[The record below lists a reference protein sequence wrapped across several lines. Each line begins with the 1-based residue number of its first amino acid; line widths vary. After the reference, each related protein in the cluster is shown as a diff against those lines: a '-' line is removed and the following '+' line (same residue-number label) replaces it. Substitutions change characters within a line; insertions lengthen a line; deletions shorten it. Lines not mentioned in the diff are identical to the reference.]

1 MKTMNMNPNQYQ
13 SLTMYLFISC
23 CFLLSHSLDNSSTA
37 SASFLK
43 TCLPDQASVLLQFKQ
58 EFALLKLSLYLDHS
72 YSCYPKM
79 KYWKAEKDCCYW
91 DGVTCSAVTGHIISL
106 DLSCSWLHG
115 PLHSNSSLFKLRQLQ
130 RLNLAFN
137 NFTLSSIPSQLS
149 QLSRLTHLNLSS
161 SFVSGNIPPEIS
173 WLTKLVSLDLSWN
186 IKYDNIGFPRVLLH
200 LQKVD
205 LITRLTKN
213 MTNLKELQLASVDI
227 SSTEIPESLAN
238 LSSLET
244 LSLSNCDLHGRFP
257 KNIFHLPEIRDLDVS
272 NNLDLVGFLPEFHY
286 GSNLTSLDLSSTKFS
301 GTLPKSIGNLK
312 YLNSLDLDYCTF
324 SGTLPSRLW
333 NLSELRVLY
342 LSDNNFCGNHQ
353 LPSTIGKL
361 TKLTRLFLRSA
372 QISGDVPL
380 SIGNLTEL
388 ERLDLSQNNFSGQ
401 IPYSLG
407 NLKKSDLFS
416 LSENSFSGQVPSSL
430 GNLSQLFYLD
440 LVENYLTGVIP
451 WSLFTIP
458 SLEMLLLDHNQLSG
472 HLNIPYHTSS
482 QLSTLDLSGNKLD
495 GEIPKSISN
504 LTNLEYLHLSSNFF
518 SGIVD
523 WGIFSDMNSILP
535 KLIVFN
541 LASCKISEFPEFLKS
556 QDELETLDL
565 SNNRIE
571 GPIPNWLLD
580 VATESLTRLNLS
592 YNFISSWEQAPSI
605 LPWKN
610 LVYLG
615 LHSNKL
621 QGSLAVPSL
630 STEYFIISGNNV
642 SGSIRP
648 SFCKLIHLQV
658 LDVSDNNLTGTIPP
672 CLGKHGTSVLELR
685 TLDLSNNHLQGK
697 VPRSLVQCRN
707 LEILNLG
714 HNQIRDTFPFWLAEL
729 PELQV
734 LVLRSNKFY
743 GPIWHRN
750 KFSGF
755 MKLRIID
762 LSFNEFS
769 GNLRS
774 EIFRSW
780 NAMTEVS
787 NQDNS
792 SRLKYMGNVSYYQDS
807 VAVMNK
813 GLEMVLVKITT
824 IFTSIDLSNNRFDGE
839 IPRSIGNLQSLHVL
853 NLSSNSFAGLIPSS
867 FGNLKELESL
877 DLSTNK
883 LSGRIPEEVGQ
894 LTFLA
899 YLNLSQNHLTG
910 PIPQGPQIS
919 TFPSSAFEGN
929 WGLCGR
935 PLTENCDGPETPPSE
950 KKQESKFDFG
960 WRVVGMGYGCGLV
973 VGAVAGHVIIS
984 KWPNWFSKTF
994 GVNLHRRR
1002 R

>member
-1 MKTMNMNPNQYQ
+1 
-13 SLTMYLFISC
+13 
-23 CFLLSHSLDNSSTA
+23 
-37 SASFLK
+37 
-43 TCLPDQASVLLQFKQ
+43 
-58 EFALLKLSLYLDHS
+58 
-72 YSCYPKM
+72 M
-79 KYWKAEKDCCYW
+79 KYWKAEKDCCSW
-91 DGVTCSAVTGHIISL
+91 DGVTCSVVTGHIISL
-106 DLSCSWLHG
+106 DLSCGWLHG
-115 PLHSNSSLFKLRQLQ
+115 PLHSNSSLFKLRQLK

-149 QLSRLTHLNLSS
+149 QLSRLTHLNISS
-161 SFVSGNIPPEIS
+161 SFVSGNIPLEIS
-173 WLTKLVSLDLSWN
+173 WLTKLVSLDLSLN
-186 IKYDNIGFPRVLLH
+186 IIIYDNYLSIQSLLH
-200 LQKVD
+200 LQKED
-205 LITRLTKN
+205 LITRLVKN
-213 MTNLKELQLASVDI
+213 MTNLKGLWLDYVDMSSSV
-227 SSTEIPESLAN
+227 IPESLAN

-244 LSLSNCDLHGRFP
+244 LSLFDCNLHGSRFP

-272 NNLDLVGFLPEFHY
+272 FNSDL
-286 GSNLTSLDLSSTKFS
+286 
-301 GTLPKSIGNLK
+301 I
-312 YLNSLDLDYCTF
+312 
-324 SGTLPSRLW
+324 GTLPSTLW
-333 NLSELRVLY
+333 NLSELTFLD
-342 LSDNNFCGNHQ
+342 LSDNN
-353 LPSTIGKL
+353 
-361 TKLTRLFLRSA
+361 
-372 QISGDVPL
+372 
-380 SIGNLTEL
+380 
-388 ERLDLSQNNFSGQ
+388 
-401 IPYSLG
+401 
-407 NLKKSDLFS
+407 
-416 LSENSFSGQVPSSL
+416 
-430 GNLSQLFYLD
+430 
-440 LVENYLTGVIP
+440 
-451 WSLFTIP
+451 
-458 SLEMLLLDHNQLSG
+458 
-472 HLNIPYHTSS
+472 
-482 QLSTLDLSGNKLD
+482 
-495 GEIPKSISN
+495 
-504 LTNLEYLHLSSNFF
+504 F

-523 WGIFSDMNSILP
+523 WGIFSDMKGLKRLDLSYNQISKFTNAQRLNSFLP
-535 KLIVFN
+535 KLTYLY
-541 LASCKISEFPEFLKS
+541 LASCNISEFPEFLKS
-556 QDELETLDL
+556 QDELQILDL

-580 VATESLTRLNLS
+580 VATESLTLLNLS

-621 QGSLAVPSL
+621 QGSLAVPSV
-630 STEYFIISGNNV
+630 STEYFIISGNNI
-642 SGSIRP
+642 SGSIHP

-672 CLGKHGTSVLELR
+672 CL
-685 TLDLSNNHLQGK
+685 
-697 VPRSLVQCRN
+697 
-707 LEILNLG
+707 
-714 HNQIRDTFPFWLAEL
+714 
-729 PELQV
+729 
-734 LVLRSNKFY
+734 
-743 GPIWHRN
+743 
-750 KFSGF
+750 GF

-787 NQDNS
+787 NQNNS

-813 GLEMVLVKITT
+813 GLEMVLVTITT

-877 DLSTNK
+877 DLSKNK
-883 LSGRIPEEVGQ
+883 LSGRIPEELGK
-894 LTFLA
+894 LTFLE

-960 WRVVGMGYGCGLV
+960 WRAVGMGYGCGLV

-1002 R
+1002 RR